1 MPTRSLNTSVIR
13 WLDARTVECALRQWA
28 ERTLAQHPEIRGIGY
43 FGSYARG
50 DWSVGS
56 DLDVVL
62 IVASARQPFERRAAE
77 WDMLTLPIP
86 VDLLVYTLREWEA
99 LDRQS
104 RFYQMLVREA
114 VWVYTRDELH
124 SEAGP

>member
-1 MPTRSLNTSVIR
+1 LNSSVIR
-13 WLDARTVECALRQWA
+13 WPDARTVESALRQWA
-28 ERTLAQHPEIRGIGY
+28 ERTVVQHPELCGIGY

-114 VWVYTRDELH
+114 VWVYTRDELR
-124 SEAGP
+124 SDAEP